1 LIANEDDLA
10 GETIQQAKIWKVR
23 CEIQVFTP
31 VEYIFGHYE
40 LRTSNHRKDS
50 VYMLLSLITRFES
63 AGLLKMDFL
72 GLKTLTLKK
81 YCKAGKILL
90 GFN

>member
-1 LIANEDDLA
+1 LKSSEEFDKMELIGIANEDDLA

-40 LRTSNHRKDS
+40 LRTMSRK
-50 VYMLLSLITRFES
+50 RF
-63 AGLLKMDFL
+63 
-72 GLKTLTLKK
+72 
-81 YCKAGKILL
+81 
-90 GFN
+90 